1 MLESLLLSWIVLSLI
16 IAITAAVVPGVNVR
30 GFWGVVL
37 VSALFGVLNVV
48 VGWSLF
54 VLIGIGTLGVGFMLA
69 FLTRIV
75 VNAILLKL
83 VDALTTHLTITDF
96 RYALVAAVVMSGLG
110 TLMEWLVGVRFI
122 A

>member
-16 IAITAAVVPGVNVR
+16 IAITAAVVPGVSVR

-37 VSALFGVLNVV
+37 VAGLFGVLNVV

-54 VLIGIGTLGVGFMLA
+54 VLIGVGTLGLGFLLA

-83 VDALTTHLTITDF
+83 VDALTSQLTITDF
-96 RYALVAAVVMSGLG
+96 RYALLAAVVMSGLG
-110 TLMEWLVGVRFI
+110 TLFEWLVGVRWV
-122 A
+122 